1 MKKQQTVLCFIGL
14 TAKLAF
20 LSLFFFAVCLTG
32 ALTER
37 VISLP
42 VMLAGCGALYLVG
55 KWLYHLIPKI
65 DKRIWQM
72 EKLAERKRI
81 ATPACALVRNDSK
94 VVCSFDATAS
104 GCNKKSA

>member
-1 MKKQQTVLCFIGL
+1 MKKQQTVLYFIGL
-14 TAKLAF
+14 TARLGF
-20 LSLFFFAVCLTG
+20 LSLFFFLVCMTG

-42 VMLAGCGALYLVG
+42 VMLAGCGALLLVG

-65 DKRIWQM
+65 DMRIWQM
-72 EKLAERKRI
+72 EKMRLHK
-81 ATPACALVRNDSK
+81 T
-94 VVCSFDATAS
+94 VCSSAATAS